1 MRQKNLMKKKL
12 LATLLALLLIP
23 VLCGILFM
31 RLAPAQQAHIL
42 HALLPKAHGLSQ
54 RQIELLAAP
63 PLPAHARISR
73 LVVHKNLR
81 EMMAY
86 DDSGQLLKTYPIAL
100 GGNPIGH
107 KQFEGDRRTPEGIY
121 RINDRNPNS
130 GYHLNLGVSYPNAAD
145 RRHAAAWG
153 KPPGGDIKI
162 HGLPNNMGK
171 LGASHLLR
179 DWTDGCIAV
188 TNPEMD
194 ELFRA
199 VIHNAVIEIL
209 P

>member
-23 VLCGILFM
+23 VLCGIIFM

-86 DDSGQLLKTYPIAL
+86 DDSGQNYSKL
-100 GGNPIGH
+100 
-107 KQFEGDRRTPEGIY
+107 TP
-121 RINDRNPNS
+121 
-130 GYHLNLGVSYPNAAD
+130 
-145 RRHAAAWG
+145 
-153 KPPGGDIKI
+153 
-162 HGLPNNMGK
+162 
-171 LGASHLLR
+171 
-179 DWTDGCIAV
+179 
-188 TNPEMD
+188 
-194 ELFRA
+194 
-199 VIHNAVIEIL
+199 
-209 P
+209 